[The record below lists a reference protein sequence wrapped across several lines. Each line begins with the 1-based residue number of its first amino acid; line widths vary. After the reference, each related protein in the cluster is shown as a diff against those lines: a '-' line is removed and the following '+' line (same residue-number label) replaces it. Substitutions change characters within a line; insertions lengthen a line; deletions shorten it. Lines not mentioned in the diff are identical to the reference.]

1 MSSRTGKTISIIGVP
16 MDLGADLR
24 GVDMGP
30 SAIRIAGVGERL
42 GKLGYRIVDL
52 GNVGVPHANIA
63 EKGPARMKYVASIR
77 VACLELADAVE
88 RALLNRT
95 QPLVLGGDHSIA
107 LGTLAGLARFGAR
120 SQQRFGLLWVDAHGD
135 CNTAATTPSGNVHG
149 MVLAMALGAGER
161 SLVRLAGENL
171 VPIVD
176 PQRTVLF
183 GVRDLDP
190 GERKHIHKL
199 GIRCITMREID
210 EHGVFQMMHDALAIV
225 SGTTSGN
232 GAGGFHV
239 SFDIDS
245 LDPRLAPGVGTPVP
259 GGLTMREGHL
269 IMELIA
275 DTKRMVSCELV
286 EVNPV
291 FDHANATAKVAVD
304 LLESVF
310 GARIL

>member
-1 MSSRTGKTISIIGVP
+1 MPARTSKTISLIGVP

-42 GKLGYRIVDL
+42 EKLGYRIADL
-52 GNVGVPHANIA
+52 GNVSVPHANVA
-63 EKGPARMKYVASIR
+63 EKGHVRMKYVDSIR
-77 VACLELADAVE
+77 VACQELAGAVE

-95 QPLVLGGDHSIA
+95 KPLVLGGDHSIA

-120 SQQRFGLLWVDAHGD
+120 TKQRFGLLWVDAHGD

-149 MVLAMALGAGER
+149 MVLAMTLGAGER
-161 SLVRLAGENL
+161 SLVRLAGKNL
-171 VPIVD
+171 TPSVD
-176 PQRTVLF
+176 PRRTVLF

-190 GERKHIHKL
+190 GERKNIRKL

-210 EHGVFQMMHDALAIV
+210 EHGVFHMMHEALAIV
-225 SGTTSGN
+225 TGAKSGN
-232 GAGGFHV
+232 GSGGFHV

-269 IMELIA
+269 IMELVA
-275 DTKRMVSCELV
+275 DTNKMVSCELV

-291 FDHANATAKVAVD
+291 LDHANATAKVAVD
-304 LLESVF
+304 LLESAF
-310 GARIL
+310 GASIL